1 MKKALFNLHTIQLLA
16 DFRYLKC
23 PKILFR
29 VIVLDQPLPS
39 REAKAAATIIYIFF
53 EGILALFLQTLEYAL
68 SASSRPTYHNFTR
81 SNKRKAN
88 L

>member
-1 MKKALFNLHTIQLLA
+1 MFNLHTIQLLA

-39 REAKAAATIIYIFF
+39 REAKAAAAAAAIIYIFF

-68 SASSRPTYHNFTR
+68 H
-81 SNKRKAN
+81 
-88 L
+88 

>member
-1 MKKALFNLHTIQLLA
+1 MKKKPCLIQ
-16 DFRYLKC
+16 YNLKC

-39 REAKAAATIIYIFF
+39 REAKAAAAAAIIYIFF

-68 SASSRPTYHNFTR
+68 H
-81 SNKRKAN
+81 
-88 L
+88 

>member
-1 MKKALFNLHTIQLLA
+1 MSKRWQMKKNEKKALFNLHTIQLLA

-39 REAKAAATIIYIFF
+39 REAKAAAAAIIYIFF

-68 SASSRPTYHNFTR
+68 H
-81 SNKRKAN
+81 
-88 L
+88 